1 MKFHFVS
8 ILFLPFAVTA
18 ADTNDPSALAPA
30 YGEIPPTFW
39 EQHGTT
45 IIVAS
50 LVFVVLATLLIWK
63 LLQPKPPV
71 VIPPEVLAREALAK
85 LQGQS
90 EDGKLLSEVSQILRH
105 YVAAVFDL
113 PSGELTTTEFLTAVA
128 RHEKIPIDLGETVCG
143 FLRECDVRKFSPAN
157 AAAPINAV
165 ARALEFISLAEKRRA
180 ELAAKTSTAK

>member
-1 MKFHFVS
+1 
-8 ILFLPFAVTA
+8 
-18 ADTNDPSALAPA
+18 LAPA

-50 LVFVVLATLLIWK
+50 LMFVVLVALLIWK

-71 VIPPEVLAREALAK
+71 VIPPEVRARQALAK
-85 LQGQS
+85 LQGQP

-113 PSGELTTTEFLTAVA
+113 PGGELTTTEFLTALA
-128 RHEKIPIDLGETVCG
+128 RHEKIPIDLSETVCG

-157 AAAPINAV
+157 AVAPLNAV
-165 ARALEFISLAEKRRA
+165 ARALKFISLAEQRRTEMA
-180 ELAAKTSTAK
+180 IKSSTAK